1 MFPVN
6 DTQKRIIKPLTM
18 DIGIAILE
26 KVTKMERYLY
36 YDKETNT
43 PGVIERMHELE
54 KQVEDMKQEQ
64 SVKRK
69 VWAVFGG
76 IGGGFVMIVIEV
88 VKWLA
93 NNHKN

>member
-69 VWAVFGG
+69 VWAVFGAL
-76 IGGGFVMIVIEV
+76 GGGFIMIVIELI
-88 VKWLA
+88 KWLA
-93 NNHKN
+93 ANPKH